1 MPFTAEEAISLSLE
15 LADLGAFLDKA
26 LRKDESGKVKLDKDE
41 GKELLRRL
49 TALTAKVALD
59 VLD

>member
-1 MPFTAEEAISLSLE
+1 MPLTADEVVG
-15 LADLGAFLDKA
+15 LGAELVDLVQFLDKA
-26 LRKDESGKVKLDKDE
+26 LKKDQDGKSKLDPAE
-41 GKELLRRL
+41 SRELLRRL

>member
-1 MPFTAEEAISLSLE
+1 MPFTPDEAISLSVE

-26 LRKDESGKVKLDKDE
+26 LRKDDTGKVRLDKDE

-49 TALTAKVALD
+49 TTLTAKVALD